1 MKKRFAVLISVL
13 LVIMFVT
20 FVYAEQNIIIKLTV
34 GSKDATINDKPVT
47 LDVPPVIQDGRTLV
61 PLRFISEAFG
71 AKVDWDDK
79 TRSITI
85 TMPDIESLRSEIESL
100 NSQIDSIKSSYE
112 GRIAE
117 LSKEIEDKNVLISQ
131 KEEEIAKLRAEC
143 DEKIKALEEKIKVL
157 EDEISKLQEELAKT
171 SGKEE
176 NPPVITLANLTEGQA
191 ITEKITLSGKI
202 EDENFITFV
211 RVKLGSLVLF
221 EGKEIGGEIDPI
233 KFVSGEY
240 LLSIEAID
248 SFGNKGE
255 YKINVNIKND
265 EKKEP
270 VKLSV
275 AAMDTPI
282 SQTETTPYLSVQ
294 IINNGSSNLEILK
307 IDAFDKQGN
316 PFLIQGGMNLFD
328 LLKMQI
334 GFEHIWIHSKDKV
347 MLPAAI
353 DMQNSGKKA
362 KELFKDWKVKVTFYD
377 SIMEKEFI
385 REVTFKG

>member
-171 SGKEE
+171 GGKEE
-176 NPPVITLANLTEGQA
+176 NSPVITLANLTEGQA
-191 ITEKITLSGKI
+191 ITEKIILSGKI

-255 YKINVNIKND
+255 YKITVNIKND

>member
-265 EKKEP
+265 EKKR
-270 VKLSV
+270 
-275 AAMDTPI
+275 TC
-282 SQTETTPYLSVQ
+282 
-294 IINNGSSNLEILK
+294 
-307 IDAFDKQGN
+307 
-316 PFLIQGGMNLFD
+316 
-328 LLKMQI
+328 
-334 GFEHIWIHSKDKV
+334 
-347 MLPAAI
+347 
-353 DMQNSGKKA
+353 
-362 KELFKDWKVKVTFYD
+362 
-377 SIMEKEFI
+377 
-385 REVTFKG
+385 

>member
-1 MKKRFAVLISVL
+1 MKKRFAALTSILV
-13 LVIMFVT
+13 VIMLVT

-34 GSKDATINDKPVT
+34 GNKNGTINDKPVT
-47 LDVPPVIQDGRTLV
+47 LDVPPVIQNGRTLV
-61 PLRFISEAFG
+61 PLRFIGEAFG

-79 TRSITI
+79 TRSITL

-100 NSQIDSIKSSYE
+100 NSQVDSIKSSYE
-112 GRIAE
+112 NKIAE
-117 LSKEIEDKNVLISQ
+117 LNKEIEDKNVLISQ
-131 KEEEIAKLRAEC
+131 KEEEISKLKTEC
-143 DEKIKALEEKIKVL
+143 DEKVKALEEKINEL
-157 EDEISKLQEELAKT
+157 ESEITKLQEELTKT
-171 SGKEE
+171 GTKEE
-176 NPPVITLANLTEGQA
+176 NPPVITLANLTDGQA
-191 ITEKITLSGKI
+191 ITEKIVLTGKI

-211 RVKLGSLVLF
+211 RVKFGSLVLF
-221 EGKEIGGEIDPI
+221 EGNDIGGEIDPT

-240 LLSIEAID
+240 PLSIEAID

-255 YKINVNIKND
+255 YKININIKND
-265 EKKEP
+265 EKKDP
-270 VKLSV
+270 LKLSV

-328 LLKMQI
+328 LLKMQM
-334 GFEHIWIHSKDKV
+334 GFEHIWIHSKDKI
-347 MLPAAI
+347 MMPAAI

-362 KELFKDWKVKVTFYD
+362 KELFKDWKVKVTFFD
-377 SIMEKEFI
+377 SIMEKELI
-385 REVTFKG
+385 REVIFKG

>member
-171 SGKEE
+171 GGKEE
-176 NPPVITLANLTEGQA
+176 NSPVITLANLTEGQA
-191 ITEKITLSGKI
+191 ITEKIILSGKI

-255 YKINVNIKND
+255 YKITVNIKND

-385 REVTFKG
+385 REVTFKS

>member
-255 YKINVNIKND
+255 YKITVNIKND

-385 REVTFKG
+385 REVTFKS

>member
-157 EDEISKLQEELAKT
+157 EDEISRLQEELAKT

-191 ITEKITLSGKI
+191 ITEKIILSGKI

-255 YKINVNIKND
+255 YKITVNIKND

-334 GFEHIWIHSKDKV
+334 GFEHIWIHSKDNV